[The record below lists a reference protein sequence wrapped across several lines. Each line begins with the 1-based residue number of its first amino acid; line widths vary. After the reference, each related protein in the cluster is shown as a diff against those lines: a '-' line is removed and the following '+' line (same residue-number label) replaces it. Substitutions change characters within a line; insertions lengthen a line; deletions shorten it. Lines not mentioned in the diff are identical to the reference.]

1 MDLPSTREAMSISAR
16 CRGRRGRKSIP
27 TRHGPTVSAHCRSS
41 KRWAESRARLRETT
55 MRAVWYDRQGAADEV
70 LVCGELPTPNAGHG
84 EVRVKLEAS
93 GVNPSDTYRRR
104 GPPAQ
109 NARSTRV
116 PRPRPTRARGW
127 RRAGAAGT
135 AGRG

>member
-1 MDLPSTREAMSISAR
+1 MDLPSTREAMSMSAR
-16 CRGRRGRKSIP
+16 SRGRRGRKSIP

-41 KRWAESRARLRETT
+41 ERWAESRARLRETT

-93 GVNPSDTYRRR
+93 GVNPSDTYD
-104 GPPAQ
+104 
-109 NARSTRV
+109 
-116 PRPRPTRARGW
+116 
-127 RRAGAAGT
+127 GAARLPWNTPGSSPT
-135 AGRG
+135 ATVPGSSIKSGRE

>member
-1 MDLPSTREAMSISAR
+1 MSMSAR
-16 CRGRRGRKSIP
+16 SRGRPGRRSIP
-27 TRHGPTVSAHCRSS
+27 TRRGPTTSAHCRSS
-41 KRWAESRARLRETT
+41 KRWAESRASLTEST

-104 GPPAQ
+104 GPPAMEYPRVVTNSDGAGVVDQ
-109 NARSTRV
+109 VGHGVPERWLETRV
-116 PRPRPTRARGW
+116 G
-127 RRAGAAGT
+127 
-135 AGRG
+135 